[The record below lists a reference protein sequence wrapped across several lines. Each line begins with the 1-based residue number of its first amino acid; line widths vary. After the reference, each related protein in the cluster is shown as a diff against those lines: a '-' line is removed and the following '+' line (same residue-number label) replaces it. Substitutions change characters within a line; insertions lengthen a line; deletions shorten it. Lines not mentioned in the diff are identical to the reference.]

1 MNARL
6 VFLFSVS
13 LLGFLPAPA
22 FAQCKNQNDPHCWN
36 LQYILYAAQTDF
48 RELRGVRG
56 VKQPRLDAS
65 VGAAQVPCHPDTWL
79 NNVAMYMCYAEL
91 PAADGQAWY
100 AKTMAD
106 LQQLQYLWQFKVESS
121 GTDHYV
127 DAGPPGCEVAP
138 QDGRYITD
146 GPYVGQCPFHLQTV
160 RQIDGSDEVSL
171 WVTSYASPYLVR
183 NPYVSPSGTLQW
195 AAKASAPAPQR
206 AIPATQTA
214 SPAAAATGIA
224 EPTVAT
230 SAATSS
236 PAVATPAH
244 GALSPA
250 TQIAEV
256 SSAPRPGSTVRD
268 SREGDTPCDDL
279 CQGLKKVLDDR
290 RTAFRL
296 VNGANSQNAA
306 GAGSGSAA
314 AIVKLS
320 GSSHCTVNSAPFSAM
335 PYSPVNEASRGNLRS
350 VASRDPSAASPPSAQ
365 YVCYWPEGSAA
376 AAESQFRG
384 LISLLQTIIPAY
396 WSSQEHDQT
405 DELSGAK
412 VTVWSVQ
419 DSARKPVVR
428 LYLSGES
435 VGLHVDASD

>member
-22 FAQCKNQNDPHCWN
+22 FAQCKNQNDRHCWN

-106 LQQLQYLWQFKVESS
+106 LQQLQYSWQFKVESS

-160 RQIDGSDEVSL
+160 RQTDGSDEVSL

-183 NPYVSPSGTLQW
+183 NPYVSPSGTMQW
-195 AAKASAPAPQR
+195 AAKAPAPAPQR

-214 SPAAAATGIA
+214 SPAAASTGIA

-230 SAATSS
+230 STTAFSQ
-236 PAVATPAH
+236 AVATPTAV
-244 GALSPA
+244 ALPPA
-250 TQIAEV
+250 TLIAEA
-256 SSAPRPGSTVRD
+256 SPTSQPATSANNARK
-268 SREGDTPCDDL
+268 GDTVCDDL

-296 VNGANSQNAA
+296 VNSANNQNAA

-320 GSSHCTVNSAPFSAM
+320 GSSHCTVNSAPPPTPSAND
-335 PYSPVNEASRGNLRS
+335 SSRGSLRS
-350 VASRDPSAASPPSAQ
+350 VASRDPSAASPATAQ
-365 YVCYWPEGSAA
+365 YVCYWPEDSAA
-376 AAESQFRG
+376 AAQSQFRG

-396 WSSQEHDQT
+396 WSSQEQDQT

-412 VTVWSVQ
+412 MTVWSVQ

-435 VGLHVDASD
+435 VGLHVDALD